1 MRYNHLEVSKGRP
14 TIGCFNPMLR
24 MVALDGSVERLKRIA
39 EQIRAAAP
47 TFTVRLIEQAYTK

>member
-1 MRYNHLEVSKGRP
+1 
-14 TIGCFNPMLR
+14 MLR

-47 TFTVRLIEQAYTK
+47 TFTLRLIEQAYTK